1 MIDVMSLQQMT
12 LEFEWH
18 ARKSAANQR
27 KHGVTF
33 EEAKTVFNDRFA
45 LMVADPDHSADEDR
59 WLELGLS
66 AAGRLIVVWYIFRS
80 GVIRI
85 IGARA
90 ASPAEA
96 RRYVDERP

>member
-1 MIDVMSLQQMT
+1 MT

-18 ARKSAANQR
+18 ARKSAENQR

-33 EEAKTVFNDRFA
+33 EEAKTVFDDCFA

-59 WLELGLS
+59 WLEMGLS
-66 AAGRLIVVWYIFRS
+66 AAGRLIVVWYTLRS

-85 IGARA
+85 IGARSA
-90 ASPAEA
+90 TPAEA
-96 RRYVDERP
+96 RSYVDERP